1 MTPKDKA
8 KELFGKYFDMKWQS
22 YLKRKASI
30 KSMTKDAAKQFALIA
45 VDEILEVID
54 NTMQGW
60 VDTDIIS
67 YWQEVKQEIQNL

>member
-8 KELFGKYFDMKWQS
+8 KQ
-22 YLKRKASI
+22 LKENFSVQMFTEI
-30 KSMTKDAAKQFALIA
+30 KGWFEDEVESKRNAIM
-45 VDEILEVID
+45 VCDEILEVID
-54 NTMQGW
+54 KTMQGW

>member
-8 KELFGKYFDMKWQS
+8 EELYITFYERLPD
-22 YLKRKASI
+22 SI
-30 KSMTKDAAKQFALIA
+30 YSDYAAKQEAKQSALT
-45 VDEILEVID
+45 VVEEILEVID
-54 NTMQGW
+54 KTMQGW